1 MKKLKQMSGPYSIGF
16 ELSSTAH
23 GFVATDPNG
32 NVLYHGKQPVMG
44 TRVFKEGQHAAEA
57 RMPRTSRRGIQRR
70 RGREHEM
77 ERVFAPVIS
86 SIDPDF
92 FIRRRMS
99 YKLGKIRFESDPIGF
114 SYSRLFH
121 SFPTLAHLD
130 VALMEADS
138 AMDPRLIFEAV
149 ANHVV
154 RRGHFLLENQNVSST
169 NSDIDTQ
176 VANYAEVLVSYFED
190 TLDER
195 IELSLEA
202 LDINGNV
209 TARELQ
215 KQFAS
220 AMCVSGDDIQKKT
233 EKAQIKAIADLVAGY
248 KADLTV
254 LVPDAEKLPKV
265 SISDSDALEEFLA
278 DSCPDSRIPYYVGP
292 LDSTDHGKAGENGT
306 RFAWVKRLAGHED
319 AFVSPWNYEDH
330 IDIDTTAELFI
341 RRMTGECSY
350 LDGED
355 VLAKNSLLYEKYCFF
370 NELASLSFTE
380 DGDSWMPFDAGMRKA
395 IYDAAS
401 DGKTMTVKRI
411 ESVLQ
416 RDFFIAHP
424 HVRGTSNPKAMSSK
438 RSNYAYF
445 CRLFDV
451 KALSASDMS
460 MAEDMVLWNTVF
472 EDRDILRRKI
482 LKTYGDLL
490 TEKAVDDFCHKRL
503 SGWGKL
509 SEKLLTGIWAD
520 TASGDMC
527 VMDVLEQGRPYGRY
541 RGSSMNLMQI
551 LNDDALGFKMEIKK
565 INESHMQMAEGF
577 DLNALPGSPAL
588 RRGVSQAMKVL
599 DDIVSVAGKAPD
611 RIYLKVTRTASNS
624 RKGKRTAKRS
634 DKIKLAL
641 KALDADASADLGAA
655 KLLRELGMFD
665 EKEINERIYLYFHQ
679 AGKCLYTGKPI
690 DITRIASNDYYVDHV
705 VPLAYRKDES
715 LDNKVL
721 VYAEASRYKSE
732 TLLVSPA
739 VQRKMLPFWRMLRN
753 AGLMSERK
761 LNALIRTEISE
772 GMLKSIIGRQFT
784 ENSWEAKLF
793 TAAIAAKYPGTVVIP
808 VKAGV
813 IGAVRSRIGIPK
825 SLKANQFYHAHDA
838 LLAAEVGRYM
848 ELAKPAFVHNRVK
861 YEQYMCKIKL
871 VDEENKKTPKSQLD
885 FFAGGFF
892 FDRVDKDTGEVY
904 WNKDEEVERIYRA
917 CGWKNLRVTYAAF
930 EDGGAFWKQTIYSPR
945 EKSKLIAMKSDRPA
959 EIYGGYSSQTF
970 ANFFVY
976 EVMKKKVKQ
985 LRFGAVPA
993 AIASKSD
1000 SDTYNAMLEMYAR
1013 GLAKTAKEKFVRIVR
1028 ARVLKNTMIELYG
1041 ERFRIAGEKQV
1052 YPVRQMP
1059 LAIDEMYLLKGVET
1073 IVAAGNAGAS
1083 ARIDFEKAAESL
1095 VGFWDLLLEKLPVNY
1110 PKLTVQLKLGS
1121 LKHPKDILAAT
1132 SESEFPAIVYK
1143 IAEAEIQVMEQASG
1157 LRNMSDTKILG
1168 GNTFGGSLVFTFN
1181 KVLNDPKSKACFI
1194 DTTPAGLHEVKTKIW

>member
-32 NVLYHGKQPVMG
+32 NVLYDGKQPVMG
-44 TRVFKEGQHAAEA
+44 TRVFKEGLHAAEV
-57 RMPRTSRRGIQRR
+57 RMPRSSRRGIQRR

-77 ERVFAPVIS
+77 ERVFAPAIS

-130 VALMEADS
+130 VALMESDS

-265 SISDSDALEEFLA
+265 SISDGDALEEFLA
-278 DSCPDSRIPYYVGP
+278 DSCPDSLVPVLMAAQAFYTSWKLQGMLSYAPGKSLSHNQVAQHDVYGKQLRMLKDLALKYVAKQDADGNVDEDGFKDYVRFFGGPKREDGYRYDKVQVKKQDSPKNNMGYTAYNLNVLGYEEFAKRVELLFKDTDAVNDSQYKTMMEAFANHAFLRRIHTVDNAAIPYQLHAEVVNRIIDNQGRFYPWLIDAREHILKVLTSRIPYYVGP

-380 DGDSWMPFDAGMRKA
+380 DGDSWMPFDAGMRRA

-460 MAEDMVLWNTVF
+460 MAEDLVLWNTVF

-509 SEKLLTGIWAD
+509 SERLLTGIWAD

-551 LNDDALGFKMEIKK
+551 LNDDVLGFKMEIKRL
-565 INESHMQMAEGF
+565 NDSHMQMAEGF

-588 RRGVSQAMKVL
+588 RRGVSQAMKV
-599 DDIVSVAGKAPD
+599 
-611 RIYLKVTRTASNS
+611 
-624 RKGKRTAKRS
+624 
-634 DKIKLAL
+634 
-641 KALDADASADLGAA
+641 
-655 KLLRELGMFD
+655 
-665 EKEINERIYLYFHQ
+665 
-679 AGKCLYTGKPI
+679 
-690 DITRIASNDYYVDHV
+690 
-705 VPLAYRKDES
+705 
-715 LDNKVL
+715 
-721 VYAEASRYKSE
+721 
-732 TLLVSPA
+732 
-739 VQRKMLPFWRMLRN
+739 
-753 AGLMSERK
+753 
-761 LNALIRTEISE
+761 
-772 GMLKSIIGRQFT
+772 
-784 ENSWEAKLF
+784 
-793 TAAIAAKYPGTVVIP
+793 
-808 VKAGV
+808 
-813 IGAVRSRIGIPK
+813 
-825 SLKANQFYHAHDA
+825 
-838 LLAAEVGRYM
+838 YM
-848 ELAKPAFVHNRVK
+848 R
-861 YEQYMCKIKL
+861 KIKL
-871 VDEENKKTPKSQLD
+871 VDEENKKAPKSQLD

-904 WNKDEEVERIYRA
+904 WDKDEEVERIYRA

-945 EKSKLIAMKSDRPA
+945 EKSKLIATKSDRPA

-1000 SDTYNAMLEMYAR
+1000 PDTYNAMLEMYAR

-1028 ARVLKNTMIELYG
+1028 ARVLKNTTIELYG
-1041 ERFRIAGEKQV
+1041 ERFRVAGEKQV

-1059 LAIDEMYLLKGVET
+1059 LAIDEVYLLKGVEA
-1073 IVAAGNAGAS
+1073 IAAAGNAGAS

-1110 PKLTVQLKLGS
+1110 PKLTAQLKLGS

>member
-176 VANYAEVLVSYFED
+176 VANYAEVLVFYFED

-265 SISDSDALEEFLA
+265 SISDGDALEEFLA
-278 DSCPDSRIPYYVGP
+278 DSCPDSLVPVLMAAQALYTSWKLQGMLSYAP
-292 LDSTDHGKAGENGT
+292 GK
-306 RFAWVKRLAGHED
+306 
-319 AFVSPWNYEDH
+319 
-330 IDIDTTAELFI
+330 
-341 RRMTGECSY
+341 
-350 LDGED
+350 
-355 VLAKNSLLYEKYCFF
+355 
-370 NELASLSFTE
+370 SLSHNQVAQH
-380 DGDSWMPFDAGMRKA
+380 DV
-395 IYDAAS
+395 Y
-401 DGKTMTVKRI
+401 GK
-411 ESVLQ
+411 Q
-416 RDFFIAHP
+416 
-424 HVRGTSNPKAMSSK
+424 
-438 RSNYAYF
+438 
-445 CRLFDV
+445 
-451 KALSASDMS
+451 
-460 MAEDMVLWNTVF
+460 
-472 EDRDILRRKI
+472 LRM
-482 LKTYGDLL
+482 LKD
-490 TEKAVDDFCHKRL
+490 
-503 SGWGKL
+503 
-509 SEKLLTGIWAD
+509 
-520 TASGDMC
+520 
-527 VMDVLEQGRPYGRY
+527 
-541 RGSSMNLMQI
+541 
-551 LNDDALGFKMEIKK
+551 
-565 INESHMQMAEGF
+565 
-577 DLNALPGSPAL
+577 
-588 RRGVSQAMKVL
+588 
-599 DDIVSVAGKAPD
+599 
-611 RIYLKVTRTASNS
+611 
-624 RKGKRTAKRS
+624 
-634 DKIKLAL
+634 LAL
-641 KALDADASADLGAA
+641 KYVAKQDANGNVDEDGFKDYVRFFGGPKREDGYRYDKVQVKKQDSPKNNMGYTAYNLNVLGYEEFAKRVELLFKDTDAVNDPQYKTMMEAFA
-655 KLLRELGMFD
+655 
-665 EKEINERIYLYFHQ
+665 NERIYLYFHQ

-813 IGAVRSRIGIPK
+813 
-825 SLKANQFYHAHDA
+825 
-838 LLAAEVGRYM
+838 
-848 ELAKPAFVHNRVK
+848 
-861 YEQYMCKIKL
+861 
-871 VDEENKKTPKSQLD
+871 
-885 FFAGGFF
+885 
-892 FDRVDKDTGEVY
+892 
-904 WNKDEEVERIYRA
+904 
-917 CGWKNLRVTYAAF
+917 
-930 EDGGAFWKQTIYSPR
+930 
-945 EKSKLIAMKSDRPA
+945 
-959 EIYGGYSSQTF
+959 
-970 ANFFVY
+970 
-976 EVMKKKVKQ
+976 
-985 LRFGAVPA
+985 
-993 AIASKSD
+993 
-1000 SDTYNAMLEMYAR
+1000 
-1013 GLAKTAKEKFVRIVR
+1013 
-1028 ARVLKNTMIELYG
+1028 
-1041 ERFRIAGEKQV
+1041 
-1052 YPVRQMP
+1052 
-1059 LAIDEMYLLKGVET
+1059 
-1073 IVAAGNAGAS
+1073 
-1083 ARIDFEKAAESL
+1083 
-1095 VGFWDLLLEKLPVNY
+1095 
-1110 PKLTVQLKLGS
+1110 
-1121 LKHPKDILAAT
+1121 
-1132 SESEFPAIVYK
+1132 
-1143 IAEAEIQVMEQASG
+1143 
-1157 LRNMSDTKILG
+1157 
-1168 GNTFGGSLVFTFN
+1168 
-1181 KVLNDPKSKACFI
+1181 
-1194 DTTPAGLHEVKTKIW
+1194 TTPR

>member
-1 MKKLKQMSGPYSIGF
+1 M
-16 ELSSTAH
+16 
-23 GFVATDPNG
+23 
-32 NVLYHGKQPVMG
+32 
-44 TRVFKEGQHAAEA
+44 
-57 RMPRTSRRGIQRR
+57 
-70 RGREHEM
+70 
-77 ERVFAPVIS
+77 
-86 SIDPDF
+86 
-92 FIRRRMS
+92 
-99 YKLGKIRFESDPIGF
+99 
-114 SYSRLFH
+114 
-121 SFPTLAHLD
+121 
-130 VALMEADS
+130 
-138 AMDPRLIFEAV
+138 
-149 ANHVV
+149 
-154 RRGHFLLENQNVSST
+154 
-169 NSDIDTQ
+169 
-176 VANYAEVLVSYFED
+176 
-190 TLDER
+190 
-195 IELSLEA
+195 
-202 LDINGNV
+202 
-209 TARELQ
+209 
-215 KQFAS
+215 
-220 AMCVSGDDIQKKT
+220 
-233 EKAQIKAIADLVAGY
+233 
-248 KADLTV
+248 
-254 LVPDAEKLPKV
+254 
-265 SISDSDALEEFLA
+265 
-278 DSCPDSRIPYYVGP
+278 
-292 LDSTDHGKAGENGT
+292 
-306 RFAWVKRLAGHED
+306 
-319 AFVSPWNYEDH
+319 SPWNYEDH

-460 MAEDMVLWNTVF
+460 MAEDLVLWNTVF

-509 SEKLLTGIWAD
+509 SERLLTGIWAD
-520 TASGDMC
+520 TASGDLC

-551 LNDDALGFKMEIKK
+551 LNDDVLGFKMEIKRL
-565 INESHMQMAEGF
+565 NDSHMQMTEGF

-641 KALDADASADLGAA
+641 KALDADAAADLGAA

-732 TLLVSPA
+732 TMLVSPA

-784 ENSWEAKLF
+784 ENSCLRLRLRQSIRERLSF
-793 TAAIAAKYPGTVVIP
+793 PLRLGLSVPCAAGSEFR
-808 VKAGV
+808 KALKRTSS
-813 IGAVRSRIGIPK
+813 ITHTTLCLQPRSGAIWNLRSRRSSIIALSMSSTCARSSWLMRRTRRLRSHNLISLPAVSSLTVSTRTQVRFTGTRMKRWSASIG
-825 SLKANQFYHAHDA
+825 HVD
-838 LLAAEVGRYM
+838 GRT
-848 ELAKPAFVHNRVK
+848 FVSH
-861 YEQYMCKIKL
+861 MPHS
-871 VDEENKKTPKSQLD
+871 KT
-885 FFAGGFF
+885 
-892 FDRVDKDTGEVY
+892 
-904 WNKDEEVERIYRA
+904 
-917 CGWKNLRVTYAAF
+917 
-930 EDGGAFWKQTIYSPR
+930 
-945 EKSKLIAMKSDRPA
+945 
-959 EIYGGYSSQTF
+959 
-970 ANFFVY
+970 
-976 EVMKKKVKQ
+976 
-985 LRFGAVPA
+985 AVPFG
-993 AIASKSD
+993 
-1000 SDTYNAMLEMYAR
+1000 NR
-1013 GLAKTAKEKFVRIVR
+1013 
-1028 ARVLKNTMIELYG
+1028 
-1041 ERFRIAGEKQV
+1041 RFTLQGR
-1052 YPVRQMP
+1052 
-1059 LAIDEMYLLKGVET
+1059 
-1073 IVAAGNAGAS
+1073 S
-1083 ARIDFEKAAESL
+1083 
-1095 VGFWDLLLEKLPVNY
+1095 
-1110 PKLTVQLKLGS
+1110 
-1121 LKHPKDILAAT
+1121 
-1132 SESEFPAIVYK
+1132 
-1143 IAEAEIQVMEQASG
+1143 
-1157 LRNMSDTKILG
+1157 RN
-1168 GNTFGGSLVFTFN
+1168 
-1181 KVLNDPKSKACFI
+1181 
-1194 DTTPAGLHEVKTKIW
+1194 

>member
-1 MKKLKQMSGPYSIGF
+1 M
-16 ELSSTAH
+16 
-23 GFVATDPNG
+23 
-32 NVLYHGKQPVMG
+32 
-44 TRVFKEGQHAAEA
+44 
-57 RMPRTSRRGIQRR
+57 
-70 RGREHEM
+70 
-77 ERVFAPVIS
+77 
-86 SIDPDF
+86 
-92 FIRRRMS
+92 
-99 YKLGKIRFESDPIGF
+99 
-114 SYSRLFH
+114 
-121 SFPTLAHLD
+121 
-130 VALMEADS
+130 
-138 AMDPRLIFEAV
+138 
-149 ANHVV
+149 
-154 RRGHFLLENQNVSST
+154 
-169 NSDIDTQ
+169 
-176 VANYAEVLVSYFED
+176 
-190 TLDER
+190 
-195 IELSLEA
+195 
-202 LDINGNV
+202 
-209 TARELQ
+209 
-215 KQFAS
+215 
-220 AMCVSGDDIQKKT
+220 
-233 EKAQIKAIADLVAGY
+233 
-248 KADLTV
+248 
-254 LVPDAEKLPKV
+254 
-265 SISDSDALEEFLA
+265 
-278 DSCPDSRIPYYVGP
+278 
-292 LDSTDHGKAGENGT
+292 
-306 RFAWVKRLAGHED
+306 
-319 AFVSPWNYEDH
+319 
-330 IDIDTTAELFI
+330 
-341 RRMTGECSY
+341 
-350 LDGED
+350 
-355 VLAKNSLLYEKYCFF
+355 KYCFF

-460 MAEDMVLWNTVF
+460 MAEDLVLWNTVF

-503 SGWGKL
+503 SSWGKL
-509 SEKLLTGIWAD
+509 SERLLTGIWAD

-551 LNDDALGFKMEIKK
+551 LNDDVLGFKMEIKRL
-565 INESHMQMAEGF
+565 NDSHMQMAEGF

-588 RRGVSQAMKVL
+588 RRGVSQAIKVL

-634 DKIKLAL
+634 DKIKQAL
-641 KALDADASADLGAA
+641 KALDADAAADLGAA

-813 IGAVRSRIGIPK
+813 IGAVRSRIGIQKALKRTSSITHTTLCLQPRSGAIWNLRSQRSSIIALSMSSTCARSSWLMRRTRRLRSHNLI
-825 SLKANQFYHAHDA
+825 SLPAVSSLTVSTRTQVRFTGTRMKRWSASIVHVDGRTFVSHMPPLKTAAHFETDD
-838 LLAAEVGRYM
+838 LLS
-848 ELAKPAFVHNRVK
+848 K
-861 YEQYMCKIKL
+861 
-871 VDEENKKTPKSQLD
+871 
-885 FFAGGFF
+885 
-892 FDRVDKDTGEVY
+892 GEVET
-904 WNKDEEVERIYRA
+904 DCHEVRPSGR
-917 CGWKNLRVTYAAF
+917 NL
-930 EDGGAFWKQTIYSPR
+930 W
-945 EKSKLIAMKSDRPA
+945 
-959 EIYGGYSSQTF
+959 
-970 ANFFVY
+970 
-976 EVMKKKVKQ
+976 
-985 LRFGAVPA
+985 
-993 AIASKSD
+993 
-1000 SDTYNAMLEMYAR
+1000 
-1013 GLAKTAKEKFVRIVR
+1013 
-1028 ARVLKNTMIELYG
+1028 
-1041 ERFRIAGEKQV
+1041 
-1052 YPVRQMP
+1052 
-1059 LAIDEMYLLKGVET
+1059 
-1073 IVAAGNAGAS
+1073 
-1083 ARIDFEKAAESL
+1083 
-1095 VGFWDLLLEKLPVNY
+1095 W
-1110 PKLTVQLKLGS
+1110 VQL
-1121 LKHPKDILAAT
+1121 
-1132 SESEFPAIVYK
+1132 
-1143 IAEAEIQVMEQASG
+1143 
-1157 LRNMSDTKILG
+1157 SDVCQFLC
-1168 GNTFGGSLVFTFN
+1168 L
-1181 KVLNDPKSKACFI
+1181 
-1194 DTTPAGLHEVKTKIW
+1194 

>member
-1 MKKLKQMSGPYSIGF
+1 MS
-16 ELSSTAH
+16 
-23 GFVATDPNG
+23 
-32 NVLYHGKQPVMG
+32 
-44 TRVFKEGQHAAEA
+44 
-57 RMPRTSRRGIQRR
+57 
-70 RGREHEM
+70 
-77 ERVFAPVIS
+77 
-86 SIDPDF
+86 
-92 FIRRRMS
+92 
-99 YKLGKIRFESDPIGF
+99 
-114 SYSRLFH
+114 
-121 SFPTLAHLD
+121 
-130 VALMEADS
+130 
-138 AMDPRLIFEAV
+138 
-149 ANHVV
+149 
-154 RRGHFLLENQNVSST
+154 
-169 NSDIDTQ
+169 
-176 VANYAEVLVSYFED
+176 ED
-190 TLDER
+190 L
-195 IELSLEA
+195 
-202 LDINGNV
+202 
-209 TARELQ
+209 
-215 KQFAS
+215 
-220 AMCVSGDDIQKKT
+220 
-233 EKAQIKAIADLVAGY
+233 
-248 KADLTV
+248 
-254 LVPDAEKLPKV
+254 
-265 SISDSDALEEFLA
+265 
-278 DSCPDSRIPYYVGP
+278 
-292 LDSTDHGKAGENGT
+292 
-306 RFAWVKRLAGHED
+306 
-319 AFVSPWNYEDH
+319 
-330 IDIDTTAELFI
+330 
-341 RRMTGECSY
+341 
-350 LDGED
+350 
-355 VLAKNSLLYEKYCFF
+355 
-370 NELASLSFTE
+370 
-380 DGDSWMPFDAGMRKA
+380 
-395 IYDAAS
+395 
-401 DGKTMTVKRI
+401 
-411 ESVLQ
+411 
-416 RDFFIAHP
+416 
-424 HVRGTSNPKAMSSK
+424 
-438 RSNYAYF
+438 
-445 CRLFDV
+445 
-451 KALSASDMS
+451 
-460 MAEDMVLWNTVF
+460 VLWNTVF

-509 SEKLLTGIWAD
+509 SERLLTGIWAD

-551 LNDDALGFKMEIKK
+551 LNDDALGFKMEIKRL
-565 INESHMQMAEGF
+565 NDSHMQMAEGF

-641 KALDADASADLGAA
+641 KALDADAAADLGAA

-825 SLKANQFYHAHDA
+825 SLKANQFYPAHDA

-861 YEQYMCKIKL
+861 YEQYMRKIKL
-871 VDEENKKTPKSQLD
+871 VDEENKKAPKSQLD

-945 EKSKLIAMKSDRPA
+945 EKSKLIATKSDRPA

-1000 SDTYNAMLEMYAR
+1000 PDTYNAMLEMYAR

-1059 LAIDEMYLLKGVET
+1059 LAIDEVYLLKGVET
-1073 IVAAGNAGAS
+1073 IAAAGNAGAS
-1083 ARIDFEKAAESL
+1083 AKIDFEKAAESL

-1194 DTTPAGLHEVKTKIW
+1194 DTTPAGLYEVKTKIW

>member
-86 SIDPDF
+86 PIDPDF

-114 SYSRLFH
+114 SYSCLFH

-130 VALMEADS
+130 VALMESDS

-215 KQFAS
+215 KQFAF
-220 AMCVSGDDIQKKT
+220 ANHAFLRRIHTVDN
-233 EKAQIKAIADLVAGY
+233 AAIPYQLHAEVVNRIIDNQGRFYPWLIDAREHILKV
-248 KADLTV
+248 LT
-254 LVPDAEKLPKV
+254 
-265 SISDSDALEEFLA
+265 
-278 DSCPDSRIPYYVGP
+278 SRIPYYVGP

-460 MAEDMVLWNTVF
+460 MAEDLVLWNTVF

-509 SEKLLTGIWAD
+509 SERLLTGIWAD
-520 TASGDMC
+520 TASGDLC

-551 LNDDALGFKMEIKK
+551 LNDDVLGFKMEIKRL
-565 INESHMQMAEGF
+565 NDSHMQMAEGF

-588 RRGVSQAMKVL
+588 RRGVSQAIKVL

-634 DKIKLAL
+634 DKIKQAL
-641 KALDADASADLGAA
+641 KALDADAAADLGAA

-753 AGLMSERK
+753 AGLMSDRK

-861 YEQYMCKIKL
+861 YEQYMRKIKL
-871 VDEENKKTPKSQLD
+871 VDEENKKAPKSQLD

-904 WNKDEEVERIYRA
+904 WDKDEEVERIYRA

-945 EKSKLIAMKSDRPA
+945 EKSKLIATKSDRPA

-1000 SDTYNAMLEMYAR
+1000 PDTYNAMLEMYAR

-1059 LAIDEMYLLKGVET
+1059 LAIDEVYLLKGVET

>member
-130 VALMEADS
+130 VALMESDS
-138 AMDPRLIFEAV
+138 AMDPRLIFESV

-195 IELSLEA
+195 IEPSLEA

-215 KQFAS
+215 KRFAS

-233 EKAQIKAIADLVAGY
+233 EKA
-248 KADLTV
+248 
-254 LVPDAEKLPKV
+254 
-265 SISDSDALEEFLA
+265 
-278 DSCPDSRIPYYVGP
+278 
-292 LDSTDHGKAGENGT
+292 
-306 RFAWVKRLAGHED
+306 
-319 AFVSPWNYEDH
+319 PWNYEDH

-380 DGDSWMPFDAGMRKA
+380 DGDSWMPFDAGMREA

-460 MAEDMVLWNTVF
+460 MAEDLVLWNTVF

-509 SEKLLTGIWAD
+509 SERLLTGIWAD
-520 TASGDMC
+520 TASGDLC

-577 DLNALPGSPAL
+577 GLNALPGSPAL

-641 KALDADASADLGAA
+641 KALDADAAADLGAA

-732 TLLVSPA
+732 TLLVSSA

-861 YEQYMCKIKL
+861 YEQYMRKIKL
-871 VDEENKKTPKSQLD
+871 VDEENKKAPKSQLD

-904 WNKDEEVERIYRA
+904 WDKDEEVERIYRA

-945 EKSKLIAMKSDRPA
+945 EKSKLIATKSDRPA

-1000 SDTYNAMLEMYAR
+1000 PDTYNAMLEMYAR

-1059 LAIDEMYLLKGVET
+1059 LAIDEVYLLKGVET
-1073 IVAAGNAGAS
+1073 IAAAGNAGAS

-1132 SESEFPAIVYK
+1132 SDSEFPAIVYK

>member
-1 MKKLKQMSGPYSIGF
+1 MGY
-16 ELSSTAH
+16 TAY
-23 GFVATDPNG
+23 NL
-32 NVLYHGKQPVMG
+32 NVLGYEEFAK
-44 TRVFKEGQHAAEA
+44 RVELLFKDTDAVNDPQYKTMMEAFANHAFL
-57 RMPRTSRRGIQRR
+57 RRIHTVDNAAIPYQLHVEVVNRIIDNQGRFYPWLIDA
-70 RGREHEM
+70 REH
-77 ERVFAPVIS
+77 IL
-86 SIDPDF
+86 
-92 FIRRRMS
+92 
-99 YKLGKIRFESDPIGF
+99 K
-114 SYSRLFH
+114 
-121 SFPTLAHLD
+121 
-130 VALMEADS
+130 
-138 AMDPRLIFEAV
+138 
-149 ANHVV
+149 
-154 RRGHFLLENQNVSST
+154 
-169 NSDIDTQ
+169 
-176 VANYAEVLVSYFED
+176 VL
-190 TLDER
+190 T
-195 IELSLEA
+195 
-202 LDINGNV
+202 
-209 TARELQ
+209 
-215 KQFAS
+215 
-220 AMCVSGDDIQKKT
+220 
-233 EKAQIKAIADLVAGY
+233 
-248 KADLTV
+248 
-254 LVPDAEKLPKV
+254 
-265 SISDSDALEEFLA
+265 
-278 DSCPDSRIPYYVGP
+278 SRIPYYVGP

-460 MAEDMVLWNTVF
+460 MAEDLVLWNTVF

-509 SEKLLTGIWAD
+509 SERLLTGIWAD

-551 LNDDALGFKMEIKK
+551 LNDDVLGFKMEIKRL
-565 INESHMQMAEGF
+565 NDSHMQMAEGF

-588 RRGVSQAMKVL
+588 RRGVSQAIKVL

-634 DKIKLAL
+634 DKIKQAL
-641 KALDADASADLGAA
+641 KALDADAAADLGAA

-715 LDNKVL
+715 LDNKV
-721 VYAEASRYKSE
+721 
-732 TLLVSPA
+732 
-739 VQRKMLPFWRMLRN
+739 
-753 AGLMSERK
+753 
-761 LNALIRTEISE
+761 
-772 GMLKSIIGRQFT
+772 
-784 ENSWEAKLF
+784 
-793 TAAIAAKYPGTVVIP
+793 
-808 VKAGV
+808 
-813 IGAVRSRIGIPK
+813 
-825 SLKANQFYHAHDA
+825 
-838 LLAAEVGRYM
+838 
-848 ELAKPAFVHNRVK
+848 
-861 YEQYMCKIKL
+861 
-871 VDEENKKTPKSQLD
+871 
-885 FFAGGFF
+885 
-892 FDRVDKDTGEVY
+892 
-904 WNKDEEVERIYRA
+904 
-917 CGWKNLRVTYAAF
+917 
-930 EDGGAFWKQTIYSPR
+930 
-945 EKSKLIAMKSDRPA
+945 
-959 EIYGGYSSQTF
+959 
-970 ANFFVY
+970 
-976 EVMKKKVKQ
+976 
-985 LRFGAVPA
+985 
-993 AIASKSD
+993 
-1000 SDTYNAMLEMYAR
+1000 
-1013 GLAKTAKEKFVRIVR
+1013 
-1028 ARVLKNTMIELYG
+1028 
-1041 ERFRIAGEKQV
+1041 
-1052 YPVRQMP
+1052 
-1059 LAIDEMYLLKGVET
+1059 AIDEVYLLKGVET
-1073 IVAAGNAGAS
+1073 IAAAGNAGAS
-1083 ARIDFEKAAESL
+1083 AKIDFEKAAESL

-1194 DTTPAGLHEVKTKIW
+1194 DTTPAGLHESKTKIG

>member
-86 SIDPDF
+86 PIDPDF

-114 SYSRLFH
+114 SYSCLFH

-130 VALMEADS
+130 VALMESDS

-215 KQFAS
+215 KQFAF
-220 AMCVSGDDIQKKT
+220 ANHAFLRRIHTVDN
-233 EKAQIKAIADLVAGY
+233 AAIPYQLHAEVVNRIIDNQGRFYPWLIDAREHILKV
-248 KADLTV
+248 LT
-254 LVPDAEKLPKV
+254 
-265 SISDSDALEEFLA
+265 
-278 DSCPDSRIPYYVGP
+278 SRIPYYVGP

-460 MAEDMVLWNTVF
+460 MAEDLVLWNTVF

-509 SEKLLTGIWAD
+509 SERLLTGIWAD
-520 TASGDMC
+520 TASGDLC

-551 LNDDALGFKMEIKK
+551 LNDDVLGFKMEIKRL
-565 INESHMQMAEGF
+565 NDSHMQMAEGF

-588 RRGVSQAMKVL
+588 RRGVSQAIKVL

-634 DKIKLAL
+634 DKIKQAL
-641 KALDADASADLGAA
+641 KALDADAAADLGAA

-690 DITRIASNDYYVDHV
+690 DITRIASNDYYVDHA

-753 AGLMSERK
+753 AGLMSDRK

-861 YEQYMCKIKL
+861 YEQYMRKIKL
-871 VDEENKKTPKSQLD
+871 VDEENKKAPKSQLD

-904 WNKDEEVERIYRA
+904 WDKDEEVERIYRA

-945 EKSKLIAMKSDRPA
+945 EKSKLIATKSDRPA

-1000 SDTYNAMLEMYAR
+1000 PDTYNAMLEMYAR

-1059 LAIDEMYLLKGVET
+1059 LAIDEVYLLKGVET